1 MAELGYRS
9 VMSFPERSKFTN
21 RAPCRP
27 VFRLEHAKTPPKTLD
42 FQEMLFPAPPT
53 YVFRHLVPRL
63 RRCYPH
69 HVIASPLSSVP
80 ETLMRRTLS
89 KKARPMKIRAVLVL
103 GLCFSAPLYAHHLKK
118 GESATLPVT
127 TSSPQARALY
137 VKGMEDYENLYLER
151 CNDDWRAA
159 VKEDPN
165 LAVAW
170 AWIAFNSGNPKE
182 VAEARAK
189 AKELAPK
196 STPGEQ
202 LMVAWVSKVQ
212 EGDFLGGITAMNDM
226 LETYPLDKHLLYLA
240 GNWLLGENGDDQ
252 AQRFFEKALA
262 IDKNFPAALNDLAY
276 VEARNREFAKA
287 FAAMDRYVVLL
298 PKEPNPEDSYG
309 ELLRMAGNF
318 EGSLRHYRAALKID
332 PDFVSSQLGLADTY
346 ALMGNQEQARVEYEK
361 AMRFAHN
368 EADRLTYSMQKAMTY
383 VRDGNY
389 SEADKNL
396 LEIAETAHSK
406 QQDLQEAQALR
417 HMAEYQSDDNVA
429 QKHLKLAEEAL
440 SHLPSIS
447 ASDHDEEMSRILR
460 NRAVRAARAGD
471 QALADKSLHQLEA
484 LANGSRNRVIQSSWH
499 GAAGSLLM
507 DQKKYLDAVAHLEE
521 DRGNPFTMELLVQAY
536 YQTAQTDKLHEA
548 EAKLR
553 GTNVPTMEQALVVP
567 AVRATRPHM

>member
-1 MAELGYRS
+1 
-9 VMSFPERSKFTN
+9 
-21 RAPCRP
+21 
-27 VFRLEHAKTPPKTLD
+27 
-42 FQEMLFPAPPT
+42 
-53 YVFRHLVPRL
+53 
-63 RRCYPH
+63 
-69 HVIASPLSSVP
+69 
-80 ETLMRRTLS
+80 MRRTLS
-89 KKARPMKIRAVLVL
+89 KKSRPMKIRAVLVL
-103 GLCFSAPLYAHHLKK
+103 GLCCSAPLYAHHLKK

-226 LETYPLDKHLLYLA
+226 LETYPRDKHLLYLA

-361 AMRFAHN
+361 AMRFAHS

-396 LEIAETAHSK
+396 LAIAETAHAK
-406 QQDLQEAQALR
+406 EQDLQEVQALR
-417 HMAEYQSDDNVA
+417 QMAEYQSDDNVA

-521 DRGNPFTMELLVQAY
+521 DRDNPFTMELLVQAY